1 MRTFGPKLS
10 FNLYLIITLF
20 ASCTSNLPKS
30 IADLEQ
36 EILQRPLVGAVDF
49 FQKNDSTI
57 EGFRYQEDSYQYFL
71 RKEFNDSISNGFF
84 GPVTDEFVFD
94 QIISFDIESPEEWQ
108 IINQTAFP
116 GRLVQ
121 NSRKGAFSVFQTLF
135 FVDSV
140 ISVNIYTIKN
150 TDSKKRLLKPHFT
163 YYLNSQ
169 LKLEKRKGYGAR
181 FLTGNGEYWPH
192 SSGEDKVYA
201 NIDSTIFSKKNH
213 PIELLPQEEIEL
225 YSVLYLKEGIDSIRK
240 SPRPKPWMCFPIEEL
255 AKNTM
260 RWGYKLSE

>member
-1 MRTFGPKLS
+1 MRLTL
-10 FNLYLIITLF
+10 LIALF
-20 ASCTSNLPKS
+20 VLFSCTSNLPKS

-49 FQKNDSTI
+49 YQKNDSTI
-57 EGFRYQEDSYQYFL
+57 KGFSHQEDSYHYFL
-71 RKEFNDSISNGFF
+71 IKEFNDSIGNGFF
-84 GPVTDEFVFD
+84 GPVTNEFAFD
-94 QIISFDIESPEEWQ
+94 QIISFDIESSGEWEV
-108 IINQTAFP
+108 INQTAFP

-121 NSRKGAFSVFQTLF
+121 NSQKGVFSVSQTLF

-140 ISVNIYTIKN
+140 ISVNIYNIRN
-150 TDSKKRLLKPHFT
+150 TDSNKRLLKPHFT

-169 LKLEKRKGYGAR
+169 LKLEKRKGYGTR
-181 FLTGNGEYWPH
+181 FLTSSGEYWPH
-192 SSGEDKVYA
+192 SSGEDKIYA
-201 NIDSTIFSKKNH
+201 NADSTIFFKKNH

-225 YSVLYLKEGIDSIRK
+225 YSVLYLKEGIDSIRT
-240 SPRPKPWMCFPIEEL
+240 SLRPKPWMCFPIEEL